1 MKKNILLLNLS
12 ILIFYSCNQ
21 DFQKKN
27 DADGNLKAEYNYK
40 NGKYV
45 GEYREYFT
53 SGNLKEKHFF
63 KNGIPIDTSFYYDD
77 NPQNSIFIK
86 LINYPKFY
94 KKISYYESGIV
105 KDSGYV
111 NKLDQKFGDWYYYN
125 NKANL
130 EILDEYFIINGE
142 EYLNQTTAY
151 NENND
156 IIFSKSKIV
165 DINVFS
171 DTISMNEPLQVISCV
186 KIGHFVGGGVKSK
199 VLISSGFDNKINDDF
214 SNLNSI
220 KLDTIPSL
228 GMDKINGPTFPDFD
242 QEKCV
247 AFGKWFNKQ
256 GENILRGVLFE
267 YYETNSRKKENRFY
281 FERKI
286 FVKDSL

>member
-1 MKKNILLLNLS
+1 MKRYITWLCLCILLVC
-12 ILIFYSCNQ
+12 SCNQ
-21 DFQKKN
+21 NFEKKF

-40 NGKYV
+40 NGEYV
-45 GEYREYFT
+45 GEYREYFS
-53 SGNLKEKHFF
+53 SGNIKEKHFY

-77 NPQNSIFIK
+77 NPQNSLFIK
-86 LINYPKFY
+86 LINFPKFY
-94 KKISYYESGIV
+94 KKISYHENGIV

-111 NKLDQKFGDWYYYN
+111 NKSDKKFGDWYYYN

-130 EILDEYFIINGE
+130 EIQDEYFIINEE

-151 NENND
+151 NENKN
-156 IIFSKSKIV
+156 IIFSKSKIA

-171 DTISMNEPLQVISCV
+171 DTISMNEPVQVMSCI
-186 KIGHFVGGGVKSK
+186 KIGHFVGDGVKSK
-199 VLISSGFDNKINDDF
+199 IFISSGYGNKINDDF

-220 KLDTIPSL
+220 KLDTVYNL
-228 GMDKINGPTFPDFD
+228 GMDNINGSTFPDFD
-242 QEKCV
+242 QDKCV

-256 GENILRGVLFE
+256 GENILRGVLVE
-267 YYETNSRKKENRFY
+267 YYETDSQKKENRFY